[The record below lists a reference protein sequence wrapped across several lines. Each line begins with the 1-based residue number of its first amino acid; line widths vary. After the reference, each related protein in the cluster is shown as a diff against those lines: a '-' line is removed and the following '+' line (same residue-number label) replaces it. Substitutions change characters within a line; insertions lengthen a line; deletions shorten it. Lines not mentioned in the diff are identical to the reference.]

1 VHKRKGPAFDRA
13 FTVGDAKLRPVANT
27 VMVAIVANT
36 VTMMLRFSGAE
47 RTSKK
52 GESEEREQC
61 TLHLKNS
68 PIRAI
73 DVNSSLPIIL

>member
-1 VHKRKGPAFDRA
+1 M
-13 FTVGDAKLRPVANT
+13 ANT
-27 VMVAIVANT
+27 VAVVKMANT
-36 VTMMLRFSGAE
+36 VTMMLRFGCAEGASE
-47 RTSKK
+47 KD
-52 GESEEREQC
+52 ESEEREQC